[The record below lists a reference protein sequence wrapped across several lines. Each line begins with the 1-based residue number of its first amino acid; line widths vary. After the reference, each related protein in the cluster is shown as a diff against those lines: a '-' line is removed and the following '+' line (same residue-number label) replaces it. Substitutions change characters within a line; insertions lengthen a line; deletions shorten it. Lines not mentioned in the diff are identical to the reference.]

1 LRRSSHF
8 RVFALLL
15 LGLSL
20 TACTSM
26 VTSRLGKNL
35 SQAILNQDDPDTVR
49 AGAPAYLLL
58 VDGLIEADPLNSRTL
73 IAGAKL
79 YSAYAAVFVEDP
91 ERARR
96 MSDKARSY
104 GRSALCIE
112 RPVVCEM
119 DGRSYAELLPAL
131 NTTTYQDLPALY
143 AYALSWALWIQ
154 THSNDWTAVAD
165 LPKVEALFERVVAI
179 RDEYENGQPH
189 LYLGIIRTQLPP
201 AMGGKPEEGRLQFE
215 RAIAISGG
223 DDLMAKV
230 EYARRYARLVFDRE
244 LHDRL
249 LQEVLAADPV
259 KPGLTLTNVLAQR
272 QARELLASAA
282 DYFQE

>member
-1 LRRSSHF
+1 MHRSSYY
-8 RVFALLL
+8 RVFTLLL

-58 VDGLIEADPLNSRTL
+58 VDGLIEADPLNTRTL

-104 GRSALCIE
+104 GRNALCNE

-119 DGRSYAELLPAL
+119 DGKSYSELLPAL

-154 THSNDWTAVAD
+154 THSNDWNAIAD

-179 RDEYENGQPH
+179 KDDYENGQPH

-201 AMGGKPEEGRLQFE
+201 AMGGKPEEGRRQFE
-215 RAIAISGG
+215 QAIAISGG

-249 LQEVLAADPV
+249 LREVLAADPV

-272 QARELLASAA
+272 QASELLESAA

>member
-1 LRRSSHF
+1 MRRSSHF

-58 VDGLIEADPLNSRTL
+58 VDGLIEADPLNTRTL

-104 GRSALCIE
+104 GRNALCIE

>member
-1 LRRSSHF
+1 MHSPRLF
-8 RVFALLL
+8 RFLILLL

-20 TACTSM
+20 AACTSM

-35 SQAILNQDDPDTVR
+35 SLAILNQDDPDTVR

-58 VDGLIEADPLNSRTL
+58 VDSLVEGDPNNQSIL

-104 GRSALCIE
+104 ARRAICLE
-112 RPVVCEM
+112 RPGMCEV
-119 DGRSYAELLPAL
+119 DGGLFTKLQPVL
-131 NTTTYQDLPALY
+131 NTLSYDELPALY

-154 THSNDWTAVAD
+154 THSSDWNAVAD
-165 LPKVEALFERVVAI
+165 LPKVEAMFERVVTLQ
-179 RDEYENGQPH
+179 DYYENGQPH
-189 LYLGIIRTQLPP
+189 IYLGIIRTQLPP
-201 AMGGKPEEGRLQFE
+201 ALGGNPEKGRVQFE
-215 RAIAISGG
+215 KAIAISKGR
-223 DDLMAKV
+223 DLMAKV
-230 EYARRYARLVFDRE
+230 EYARRYARLVFNRE

-249 LQEVLAADPV
+249 LREVLAADPV
-259 KPGLTLTNVLAQR
+259 QPGLTLSNVLAQR
-272 QARELLASAA
+272 QAKELLESSA
-282 DYFQE
+282 DYF